1 MNRRQERQS
10 RPAKR
15 HLSELQKAVMK
26 WLYTDGRRQ
35 RRMGHAAEVTFPALI
50 QAMGADKLSVV
61 TGLRQL
67 MRKGLVEV
75 SLPRGAWNRMVKLT
89 EQGEEQAHSLV
100 KAEQPKLPRPEPD
113 RRHRQRR
120 EKRGR
125 GAGSGKSSK
134 RMYRR

>member
-10 RPAKR
+10 RPANR
-15 HLSELQKAVMK
+15 HLSELQKTVMK
-26 WLYTDGRRQ
+26 WLYTDGRRR
-35 RRMGHAAEVTFPALI
+35 RRMGHAEEVAFPALV
-50 QAMGADKLSVV
+50 QAMATDKLNVI

-100 KAEQPKLPRPEPD
+100 KADQPKMPRPEPD

-125 GAGSGKSSK
+125 DSGSGKSS
-134 RMYRR
+134 RRLFRR

>member
-1 MNRRQERQS
+1 MNRRQERYS

-26 WLYTDGRRQ
+26 WLYTDARRQ
-35 RRMGHAAEVTFPALI
+35 RRIGNATEVSFPTLV
-50 QAMGADKLSVV
+50 QAMATDKLSVV

-100 KAEQPKLPRPEPD
+100 KSDQPKPPRPEPD

-125 GAGSGKSSK
+125 GSGSGKSSK